1 MGQRR
6 ITYSIT
12 THKWVPAKHSGR
24 RAFIRGK
31 FLLGLREKIAAR
43 LSVQAL
49 SAILGPTIS
58 GTAPIALAG
67 ASAFLI
73 ATVAAGVLYLS
84 THSDIQAEARI
95 PSRPAGQ
102 ATAGEA
108 KSPLNSEVKGNGEV
122 KRNGEVKAPVAAQSS
137 SLADVEHATYR
148 KSYTRQI
155 RIGRGDNLMT
165 LLVGEGVPRREA
177 YAAIQVLGKI
187 FDPRKLRSG
196 QSLELTFGIVE
207 MVPER
212 FVGFRFDLK
221 NGARTVTVARRGKGP
236 FSAQEVKKKLTPQ
249 LVRGNAVIESSLYV
263 AGLRA
268 GVPPAVMIQLIQ
280 IYSFDVDFQR
290 EIRKGDKLEVMFN
303 NYYDDKGKLVR
314 QGDVL
319 YASLTLRGVQIP
331 LFRYTPS
338 NGNVDYFNRKGESV
352 RKALM
357 RTPIDG
363 ARLSSGFGRRRHPV
377 LGYTR
382 LHTGSDFA
390 APRGTPIYAAGHGT
404 LTMRGWNGGYGNYI
418 RIRHN
423 SSYQT
428 AYAHMSRLAPGFRVG
443 SRVRQGQIIGYV
455 GTSGRSTGPH
465 LHYEVHYKDR
475 PINPMR
481 LKLPTGQKLKEK
493 DLEAFLSR
501 RAIFDRM
508 YRQLARDVKLAS
520 APKTRAKSRNGRATD
535 DGT

>member
-12 THKWVPAKHSGR
+12 THKWVPAKPSGR
-24 RAFIRGK
+24 LAFLRGK
-31 FLLGLREKIAAR
+31 SLLGWAR
-43 LSVQAL
+43 KLTARPSIRLMPA
-49 SAILGPTIS
+49 SFGPVVS
-58 GTAPIALAG
+58 EAGPVALAG
-67 ASAFLI
+67 ASALLI
-73 ATVAAGVLYLS
+73 AAVVSGVLYLS

-95 PSRPAGQ
+95 PRRPAPQAVASESGTRGPGQAAGQ
-102 ATAGEA
+102 AKT
-108 KSPLNSEVKGNGEV
+108 NGT
-122 KRNGEVKAPVAAQSS
+122 AQSAT
-137 SLADVEHATYR
+137 LADVEHASYR
-148 KSYTRQI
+148 ASYTRRI
-155 RIGRGDNLMT
+155 RIGRGDNLMR

-177 YAAIQVLGKI
+177 YAAIQVLGKV
-187 FDPRKLRSG
+187 FNPRKLRSG
-196 QSLELTFGIVE
+196 QSIELTFGIVE

-212 FVGFRFDLK
+212 FIGFRFDLE
-221 NGARTVTVARRGKGP
+221 NGARTVSVARSGKGP
-236 FSAQEVKKKLTPQ
+236 FAAQEVKKKLTPQ

-290 EIRKGDKLEVMFN
+290 EIRKGDRLEVMFN

-319 YASLTLRGVQIP
+319 YASLTLRGTEIP
-331 LFRYTPS
+331 LFRYVPS
-338 NGNVDYFNRKGESV
+338 SGKVDYFNRKGESV

-363 ARLSSGFGRRRHPV
+363 ARLSSGFGRRKHPV
-377 LGYTR
+377 LGYTK
-382 LHTGSDFA
+382 LHTGSDFS
-390 APRGTPIYAAGHGT
+390 APRGTPIYAAGDGT

-428 AYAHMSRLAPGFRVG
+428 AYAHMSRLAPGFGVG
-443 SRVRQGQIIGYV
+443 SRVRQGQVIGFV
-455 GTSGRSTGPH
+455 GTSGRSTGNH
-465 LHYEVHYKDR
+465 LHYEVHYQGK
-475 PINPMR
+475 PINPME
-481 LKLPTGQKLKEK
+481 LKLPAGQKLKGK
-493 DLEAFLSR
+493 DLEAFLGR
-501 RAIFDRM
+501 RANIERM
-508 YRQLARDVKLAS
+508 YRQRARDVKLAR
-520 APKTRAKSRNGRATD
+520 APKPRIKSSNGRAAG

>member
-12 THKWVPAKHSGR
+12 THKWAPAKRSGR
-24 RAFIRGK
+24 PASIRGNS
-31 FLLGLREKIAAR
+31 LSGLREKIAAR
-43 LSVQAL
+43 LSFRPL

-58 GTAPIALAG
+58 ATAPIVLAG

-73 ATVAAGVLYLS
+73 ATVVAGIVYLS
-84 THSDIQAEARI
+84 THSDIQAKARI
-95 PSRPAGQ
+95 PNPPAAQ
-102 ATAGEA
+102 VIAGE
-108 KSPLNSEVKGNGEV
+108 PGIP
-122 KRNGEVKAPVAAQSS
+122 RNGDAKANGTAQTT
-137 SLADVEHATYR
+137 SLADIEHATYR
-148 KSYTRQI
+148 KSYTRRI
-155 RIGRGDNLMT
+155 RIGRGDNLMS

-177 YAAIQVLGKI
+177 HAAIQVLGKV
-187 FDPRKLRSG
+187 FNPRKLRAG
-196 QSLELTFGIVE
+196 QSIDVTFGIVE
-207 MVPER
+207 MVPQR
-212 FVGFRFDLK
+212 FVGFYFDLE
-221 NGARTVTVARRGKGP
+221 NGARTVSVARRGKGP
-236 FSAQEVKKKLTPQ
+236 FSAKEVKKRLTPQ
-249 LVRGNAVIESSLYV
+249 LVRGDAVIESSLYV

-303 NYYDDKGKLVR
+303 NYYDDEGKLVR

-319 YASLTLRGVQIP
+319 YASLTLRGVRIP

-338 NGNVDYFNRKGESV
+338 SGKLDYFNPKGESV

-390 APRGTPIYAAGHGT
+390 APRGTPIYAAGDGT
-404 LTMRGWNGGYGNYI
+404 LTMRGWNGGYGRYI

-428 AYAHMSRLAPGFRVG
+428 AYAHMSRLAPGFGVG
-443 SRVRQGQIIGYV
+443 SRVRQGQIIGFV
-455 GTSGRSTGPH
+455 GTSGRSTGNH

-493 DLEAFLSR
+493 DLEEFLGR
-501 RAIFDRM
+501 RAMLHRM
-508 YRQLARDVKLAS
+508 YRQRARDVKLAS
-520 APKTRAKSRNGRATD
+520 APKTRIKAKNGQRNG

>member
-12 THKWVPAKHSGR
+12 THKWVPAKPSDR
-24 RAFIRGK
+24 LAFFRGK
-31 FLLGLREKIAAR
+31 SFSGLAEKLTAR
-43 LSVQAL
+43 LSMRLMPANF
-49 SAILGPTIS
+49 GPVIS
-58 GTAPIALAG
+58 EAGPIALAG
-67 ASAFLI
+67 ASALLI
-73 ATVAAGVLYLS
+73 ATVVAGALYLS
-84 THSDIQAEARI
+84 TQSDIQAEARI
-95 PSRPAGQ
+95 PPRPAPQAIASEPSTRRAGQ
-102 ATAGEA
+102 AKA
-108 KSPLNSEVKGNGEV
+108 NGT
-122 KRNGEVKAPVAAQSS
+122 AQSS

-148 KSYTRQI
+148 ASYTRRI

-177 YAAIQVLGKI
+177 YAAIQVLGKV
-187 FDPRKLRSG
+187 FNPRKLRSG
-196 QSLELTFGIVE
+196 QSIELTFGIVE

-212 FVGFRFDLK
+212 FIGFRFDLE
-221 NGARTVTVARRGKGP
+221 NGARTVSVARRGKGP
-236 FSAQEVKKKLTPQ
+236 FSAQEVKKRLTPQ

-290 EIRKGDKLEVMFN
+290 EIRKGDKLEVMFK

-319 YASLTLRGVQIP
+319 YASLTLRGAQIP
-331 LFRYTPS
+331 LFRFTPS
-338 NGNVDYFNRKGESV
+338 SGRVDYFNSRGESV

-382 LHTGSDFA
+382 LHTGSDFS
-390 APRGTPIYAAGHGT
+390 APRGTPIYAAGDGT

-423 SSYQT
+423 ANYQT
-428 AYAHMSRLAPGFRVG
+428 AYAHMNRLAPGFSVG

-475 PINPMR
+475 PINPMG
-481 LKLPTGQKLKEK
+481 LKLPAGQKLKEK
-493 DLEAFLSR
+493 DLEEFLGR
-501 RAIFDRM
+501 RAILDRM
-508 YRQLARDVKLAS
+508 YRQRARDAKLAS
-520 APKTRAKSRNGRATD
+520 APKTRAKSINGRAAG

>member
-12 THKWVPAKHSGR
+12 THKWVPAKPSGKL
-24 RAFIRGK
+24 AFFRGK
-31 FLLGLREKIAAR
+31 SLWGLAEKLTAR
-43 LSVQAL
+43 LSMRYMPAKFRPVISQT
-49 SAILGPTIS
+49 GPL
-58 GTAPIALAG
+58 ALAG
-67 ASAFLI
+67 ASALLI
-73 ATVAAGVLYLS
+73 ATVVAGALYLS

-95 PSRPAGQ
+95 PPRPAPQ
-102 ATAGEA
+102 AIAGEPGA
-108 KSPLNSEVKGNGEV
+108 RRALQ
-122 KRNGEVKAPVAAQSS
+122 VKANAAAPTGN
-137 SLADVEHATYR
+137 LADVEHASYR
-148 KSYTRQI
+148 ASYTRAI
-155 RIGRGDNLMT
+155 RIARGDNLTT
-165 LLVGEGVPRREA
+165 LLVRQGVPRGEA
-177 YAAIQVLGKI
+177 YAAIQVLGKV
-187 FDPRKLRSG
+187 FNPRKLRSG
-196 QSLELTFGIVE
+196 QSIELTFGIVE
-207 MVPER
+207 MVPQR
-212 FVGFRFDLK
+212 FIGLRFDLE
-221 NGARTVTVARRGKGP
+221 NGARSVSVARSGKGP
-236 FSAQEVKKKLTPQ
+236 FSAQEVKKRLTPQ

-290 EIRKGDKLEVMFN
+290 EIRKGDKLQVMFN

-319 YASLTLRGVQIP
+319 YASLTLSGTEIP

-338 NGNVDYFNRKGESV
+338 SGKVDYFNRKGESV

-363 ARLSSGFGRRRHPV
+363 ARLTSGFGRRRHPV

-390 APRGTPIYAAGHGT
+390 APRGTPIYAAGNGT

-465 LHYEVHYKDR
+465 LHYEVHYLGR
-475 PINPMR
+475 VINPMR
-481 LKLPTGQKLKEK
+481 LKLPAGQKLKEK
-493 DLEAFLSR
+493 DLEQFLGR
-501 RAIFDRM
+501 RAIVDRM
-508 YRQLARDVKLAS
+508 YRQRARDVKLAS
-520 APKTRAKSRNGRATD
+520 APKTRIKPRNGRAD
-535 DGT
+535 GDGT